1 MSPERVRELV
11 SAFERLRLAVIGDV
25 ILDRYVWG
33 SVERISPE
41 APVPVVRVTRESI
54 MLGGAGNVARNA
66 RSLGGSVDLVAAAG
80 ADDAAGEI
88 TRLLTD
94 WKIDASGLVVDTVRP
109 TTVKTRVI
117 ARAQQVVRYD
127 RESEA
132 PLADDVT
139 QRLLDAVRTR
149 GPHLDGAILQD
160 YGKGLF
166 TGETIDE
173 IIGICEEYG
182 VPVFVDPKA
191 EHWDRFK
198 GAALVKPNLREAETV
213 TGIRVKSDED
223 LERLGRELL
232 ARTGAATVAITRG
245 EAGISLFT
253 SDGHVEHVATR
264 SRAVADVAGAGD
276 TSIATLALARLAGA
290 SWSEAAQ
297 LANAA
302 AGVVVTVPGTATL
315 TPAQLLE
322 AMGARP

>member
-1 MSPERVRELV
+1 MAPERARELV
-11 SAFERLRLAVIGDV
+11 SAFERVRLAVVGDV

-33 SVERISPE
+33 SVDRISPE

-88 TRLLTD
+88 TRLLAD
-94 WKIDASGLVVDTVRP
+94 WKIDASGLVVDAKRP

-117 ARAQQVVRYD
+117 ARAQQVVRFD
-127 RESEA
+127 RESES
-132 PLADDVT
+132 PLGEGVA
-139 QRLLDAVRTR
+139 QQLLDVVRAR
-149 GPHLDGAILQD
+149 GPNLDGAILQD

-166 TGETIDE
+166 TAE
-173 IIGICEEYG
+173 IIDDMLDIFAEYG
-182 VPVFVDPKA
+182 VPVFVDPKT

-198 GAALVKPNLREAETV
+198 GAALVKPNLREAESFTGMRV
-213 TGIRVKSDED
+213 TSEAD
-223 LERLGRELL
+223 LVQLGRELL
-232 ARTGAATVAITRG
+232 ARTGAAAVAITRG
-245 EAGISLFT
+245 EAGMSLFT
-253 SDGHVEHVATR
+253 SDGAVEHVATR

-290 SWSEAAQ
+290 SWIEAAL

-315 TPAQLLE
+315 TPAELLE
-322 AMGARP
+322 ALGAGT